1 MRKLFL
7 IAFILLIPFA
17 SIASEEMKDLYKKAD
32 EYKSKYSNKF
42 YGSKLTPS
50 WIGNTSYFWYSVY
63 TPNGT
68 EYILV
73 DVEKRS
79 KKPAFDQ
86 KLLAQAIA
94 KEIGK
99 EVDQYKLP
107 ITKLTFN
114 DSRTEIT
121 FKTSDKWFK
130 SDLKKYKLT
139 PTQAIPDPDPK
150 YPEGFWDYPNEDKP
164 EAVVSPDGK
173 KEAFVSEGDL
183 FVREKASGEVKR
195 LSNDGSPSE
204 YYSSNIYWSPDSKK
218 VVSSFYR
225 PVKERQITLVE
236 SSPSTQLEPIY
247 HTFDYAKPGDALP
260 VVRPVLF
267 NLEKGTQT
275 HIEMAAPDKQFY
287 QLWANNNISWRK
299 DSKSFTFTYNKRGH
313 DQYIVYKVDA
323 ETGKSV
329 ELINEKSKTFID
341 YRRIETKFL
350 EDSAEVLWISDRD
363 GWRHIYLYDYNTG
376 ASRQLTKGEWV
387 VRSIEHVDEASRT
400 IVLRGLGVDKGEDP
414 YLIKYYSLN
423 MDNGDIV
430 ALTPENGFHNAYFS
444 KDKKYFVDTYSRVDC
459 PPVTVLRDGKSGA
472 VIMEI
477 SKADISA
484 MLADGYRMPEP
495 FVAKGRDGVT
505 DIYGVIH
512 RPTNFDPTKK
522 YPVIENIYAG
532 PHNSFV
538 PKTFAVQEYAAL
550 AEIGFIVVQIDGM
563 GTNNRSKAFH
573 DVCWKNLKDSGFP
586 DRILW
591 MKAAAEKYPE
601 MDISNVAIY
610 GMSAGGQSTMS
621 ALLFFGDFYKVGA
634 ASCGCYDNKMD
645 KIWWNEQWMGE
656 VGDHYDA
663 SSSRVHAKNLKGK
676 LMLILGEIDDNVDP
690 SSTTQVID
698 ELIKADKEFEFV
710 ILPGVKHTDGEK
722 YGERK
727 RRDFFVRHLLKKDTP
742 NWNE

>member
-1 MRKLFL
+1 MKRIFL
-7 IAFILLIPFA
+7 LVMVSLLTFSAFA
-17 SIASEEMKDLYKKAD
+17 GEEMKELYKKAD
-32 EYKSKYSNKF
+32 AYYERYSDKF
-42 YGSKLTPS
+42 YGSRMRPS
-50 WIGNTSYFWYSVY
+50 WIGDTHHFWYSVY
-63 TPNGT
+63 TPKGT
-68 EYILV
+68 EYFLV
-73 DVEKRS
+73 DVAKAT
-79 KKPAFDQ
+79 KKAAFNQ
-86 KLLAQAIA
+86 EQLAAALA
-94 KEIGK
+94 KESGK
-99 EVDQYKLP
+99 EVNPYKLP
-107 ITKLTFN
+107 IERLSFN
-114 DSRTEIT
+114 NDRTEIT
-121 FKTSDKWFK
+121 FKTGEKWFK

-139 PTQAIPDPDPK
+139 PTQGVEET
-150 YPEGFWDYPNEDKP
+150 PEYAEDRWDFPNENNPK
-164 EAVVSPDGK
+164 AVVSPDGT
-173 KEAFVSEGDL
+173 KEAYVSEGDL
-183 FVREKASGEVKR
+183 FVREYATGKVTR
-195 LSNDGSPSE
+195 LSNDGSPTQ
-204 YYSSNIYWSPDSKK
+204 YYSSKIYWSPDSKK
-218 VVSSFYR
+218 IVSSYFR

-236 SSPSTQLEPIY
+236 SSPSHQLEPVY

-267 NLEKGTQT
+267 NLETGKQT
-275 HIEMAAPDKQFY
+275 HVEMADPTKQFY
-287 QLWANNNISWRK
+287 TDWNDNNISWRK
-299 DSKSFTFTYNKRGH
+299 DSQSFTFTYNKRGH
-313 DQYIVYKVDA
+313 GQFIVYKVDA
-323 ETGKSV
+323 ATGESMP
-329 ELINEKSKTFID
+329 LIDEVSNTFID
-341 YRRIETKFL
+341 YQRVYTHFL
-350 EDSAEVLWISDRD
+350 EGSNEVLWLSERD
-363 GWRHIYLYDYNTG
+363 GWKHIYLYDYNTG
-376 ASRQLTKGEWV
+376 KSRQLTKGEWV
-387 VRSIEHVDEASRT
+387 VRSVESVDPATR
-400 IVLRGLGVDKGEDP
+400 ILIFRGLGVDKGEDP

-430 ALTPENGFHNAYFS
+430 ALTPENAYHNAYFS
-444 KDKKYFVDTYSRVDC
+444 KDKKYFIDTYSRVDLA
-459 PPVTVLRDGKSGA
+459 PISVLRDGKTGK
-472 VIMEI
+472 VIMEV

-484 MLADGYRMPEP
+484 MLADGYRMSEP

-538 PKTFAVQEYAAL
+538 PKMFGVNDYAAL
-550 AEIGFIVVQIDGM
+550 CELGFIVVQIDGM

-586 DRILW
+586 DRIAW

-621 ALLFFGDFYKVGA
+621 ALLFFGDFYKIGA

-690 SSTTQVID
+690 SSTMQVID
-698 ELIKADKEFEFV
+698 ELIKANKEFEFV
-710 ILPGVKHTDGEK
+710 ILPGVQHTEGEE

-727 RRDFFVRHLLKKDTP
+727 RRDFFVRNLLKQETP